1 MTSVVDTS
9 VKFFHSAQ
17 TGAPIL
23 TGAAG
28 SMIALLDACLVNGFG
43 LKSVTSLVVSGGV
56 ATITVPGTNSSVVD
70 SVVLVAGVTGTLVAL
85 NGEQKVTATAV
96 VGGNS
101 TISFATAAANGTAAG
116 TITVKQAGAGWAK
129 PFTGTNLA
137 VFRSDDVTSNR
148 RYLRVADTA
157 TYSTRVVGYEA
168 MTAVSTGTGPM
179 PTSAQV
185 SGGGYW
191 PKLASG
197 LTTTEP
203 SGWAIFANGKRF
215 LIFVADYLSQG
226 PAYRGGRL
234 YGYGDFPSLKSGDVY
249 NTFLSA
255 GGVADPSNN
264 LALLD
269 FDSAGGFNC
278 LWIQRLHTAAA
289 GARQA
294 GKAAGA
300 SGTGGVFAGGGP
312 YGPLPSPAGG
322 GLLLAGSMLVCD
334 TLGAYGPRGPLPGVW
349 QTPQTVAAGVLTH
362 GDIVPG
368 VGPTAGRRLFTLH
381 TTQGGTYTAPEPG
394 TFIDITGPW
403 G

>member
-56 ATITVPGTNSSVVD
+56 ATITVAGTNSAVVD

-85 NGEQKVTATAV
+85 NGEQKVTASAV

-168 MTAVSTGTGPM
+168 MTAISTGTGPM
-179 PTSAQV
+179 PTSGQV

-191 PKLASG
+191 PKLATG

-215 LIFVADYLSQG
+215 LLFVANYLSQG
-226 PAYRGGRL
+226 PTYRGGRL
-234 YGYGDFPSLKSGDVY
+234 FGFGDFPSLKSGDVY

-255 GGVADPSNN
+255 GNVADPSYN
-264 LALLD
+264 LGMLY
-269 FDSAGGFNC
+269 FDSSSYNC

-294 GKAAGA
+294 GRAFGA
-300 SGTGGVFAGGGP
+300 SGANGAFAGQGP
-312 YGPLPSPAGG
+312 YGPFPSPVSG
-322 GLLLAGSMLVCD
+322 GLLLAESMLVCD
-334 TLGAYGPRGPLPGVW
+334 TLETYGPRGPLPGVW
-349 QTPQTVAAGVLTH
+349 QTPQTVAAGVLNH

-381 TTQGGTYTAPEPG
+381 TTSSGADLTPEPG